1 MVKAG
6 LAASRAVPRIV
17 HTRCQSHVG
26 SQLCGYKEFEHRFEL
41 VLDKKSTNL
50 VEPDTL
56 GL

>member
-6 LAASRAVPRIV
+6 LADSRAVPRIV